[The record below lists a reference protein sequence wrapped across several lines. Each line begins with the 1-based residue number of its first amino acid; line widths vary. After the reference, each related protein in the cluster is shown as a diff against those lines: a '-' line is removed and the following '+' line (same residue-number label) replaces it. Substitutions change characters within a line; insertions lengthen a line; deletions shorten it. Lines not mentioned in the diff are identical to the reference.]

1 MPEGY
6 GYSPEGIRRYLED
19 LARQYGSSM
28 SPHWIERPD
37 IPGSPSPP
45 VDLQNMLE
53 DPTNPRYVTNT
64 PAVRVSQVPNQGPS
78 GFRETDYHTGR
89 PLRRTQGGPQG
100 VHKSIPG
107 PQLSEV
113 GPSQRIPATQRRTL
127 GQQPRP
133 QPQPPGLQRPPVG
146 DTGARGLG
154 RGLSAVSGVA
164 GSRSIIS
171 ALDALRRNPP
181 GQGQV
186 GRALGG
192 MAGVTEGDIARLQ
205 GMAPAQGAD
214 SMEYE
219 RLITELLQNAQKGR

>member
-89 PLRRTQGGPQG
+89 PLRRTRGGPQG

-154 RGLSAVSGVA
+154 ESGLSPRGLAGLARQSG
-164 GSRSIIS
+164 
-171 ALDALRRNPP
+171 
-181 GQGQV
+181 V